1 MDDIIEQYADII
13 VSLAG
18 GIAAL
23 AIAAAGYFHF
33 TDILGAFMSSLLY
46 R

>member
-1 MDDIIEQYADII
+1 MNHIIEQYADII

-23 AIAAAGYFHF
+23 AIAAAGYFNF
-33 TDILGAFMSSLLY
+33 TAILGSFLSSLLY